1 MRAITKILRVL
12 ARVLLGIVAAIALAA
27 AALAIAW
34 LIRRQDPTSF
44 LSDRYVAYFQVPS
57 IRAVYDQWLN
67 LEAADTVLARPEL
80 SSYHRVVTDARGLAL
95 TTSWALRTLLDVPA
109 DVMLLRDGRLLAAVD
124 LGWRGMLTPLAR
136 IAGPLLGIKGFSFLN
151 DSGVP
156 MYRYTTGSTT
166 IHAAL
171 AANVAIL
178 SLDAD
183 VVKEALERRAARTG
197 LDMKVSRELLGRMK
211 LRSRTAVR
219 VLADTQGL
227 ATGLFAGSAFG
238 ARALKA
244 IQIPEKSMLDVEIT
258 DQSIGVAARS
268 TIDVTLP
275 ELAAAL
281 GRKPSPIGVLRQVPA
296 GATLL
301 TVCNLAPLADL
312 YKVAAAFQG
321 KDVADIFARADA
333 GARSVVGAGI
343 EELLFSWIGAELGA
357 FMLPGS
363 REPVFFAAISDEGAY
378 RRAMD
383 TITGSIVASRDSSL
397 VLDGVRVDRLEIPW
411 YVALILDTL
420 GVEAPN
426 PYFIS
431 RGGFFFLSLD
441 AANLAAI
448 AVAADRGEN
457 LAQTARYA
465 EATRG
470 MRSDST
476 LFVWYDS
483 ERSSGAALPFFL
495 RGTGI
500 LADLLRLYVS
510 GAASVRLSAG
520 EIQIDLGAQRGVV
533 GGARLL
539 PGFPVTPAGRI
550 TSTALAFRWKGE
562 GGATMAWVRDRSTLV
577 LADAGAAPTAEAA
590 VGEDCLLLPEI
601 LDDRSVAALWAVSP
615 DGTIY
620 RFGPGLE
627 QSAPFP
633 LATGIVGPMPPGVLR
648 GKLALFSKSDA
659 SLVLLGPDG
668 ERSTLLADVEAPL
681 FALPDARAGMI
692 AWYPKSFDAK
702 VHLADAAGVEATGWP
717 VQAAGISFCSPRI
730 VADGESWVVSFLTQ
744 AGTLHLWDAA
754 GAPRPGFP
762 LQLPGVFYASAE
774 PMSVEGRTVLVA
786 LAQDG
791 SVSMVGLDGTVVRRA
806 LVPDLDGRT
815 ARILAADLDADGRQ
829 ELLLHGSGAFIAGY
843 DGELRALP
851 GFPIKGAGEPQLAD
865 LDRDGGLDIVTVGL
879 DGKIYAYTLA
889 RRKP

>member
-1 MRAITKILRVL
+1 VKKILRVL
-12 ARVLLGIVAAIALAA
+12 ARIILGIAAVIVLTAAVLAV
-27 AALAIAW
+27 AW

-44 LSDRYVAYFQVPS
+44 LPDRYAAYFQVPS
-57 IRAVYDQWLN
+57 IRAVYDRWLN
-67 LEAADTVLARPEL
+67 LEAVDTVLARPEL
-80 SSYHRVVTDARGLAL
+80 STYHRVVTDARGLAL
-95 TTSWALRTLLDVPA
+95 TTSWALRTLLEVPA
-109 DVMLLRDGRLLAAVD
+109 DIMLLRDGRLLAAVD

-156 MYRYTTGSTT
+156 LYRYTTGSTT
-166 IHAAL
+166 IHAAF

-183 VVKEALERRAARTG
+183 VVKEALERRATRTG

-227 ATGLFAGSAFG
+227 ATGLLAGSAFG
-238 ARALKA
+238 ARALNA
-244 IQIPEKSMLDVEIT
+244 VEIPEKSMLDVEIT
-258 DQSIGVAARS
+258 DEAIRVAARS

-296 GATLL
+296 AATLL
-301 TVCNLAPLADL
+301 TVCNIAPLADL

-321 KDVADIFARADA
+321 KDVEDIFTRADA

-343 EELLFSWIGAELGA
+343 EELLFSWIGTELGA

-363 REPVFFAAISDEGAY
+363 REPVFFAAITDESAY
-378 RRAMD
+378 RKAVDAVTR
-383 TITGSIVASRDSSL
+383 SIVASKDSSL

-411 YVALILDTL
+411 YVALILETV
-420 GVEAPN
+420 GVDAPN

-431 RGGFFFLSLD
+431 RGGYFFLSLD
-441 AANLAAI
+441 AANLSAI
-448 AVAADRGEN
+448 AVASDRGEN

-465 EATRG
+465 AATRG
-470 MRSDST
+470 MSSDSS
-476 LFVWYDS
+476 LFVWYDT

-500 LADLLRLYVS
+500 LADLLRLYAS
-510 GAASVRLSAG
+510 GAASVRLGPG
-520 EIQIDLGAQRGVV
+520 ELQVDLGAQRGER
-533 GGARLL
+533 GGARLM
-539 PGFPVTPAGRI
+539 PGFPVTPAGST

-562 GGATMAWVRDRSTLV
+562 GGSTMAWVRDRTTLV
-577 LADAGAAPTAEAA
+577 LADAAGAVTAEATI
-590 VGEDCLLLPEI
+590 GEDCRLLPEV

-615 DGTIY
+615 DGTIH
-620 RFGPGLE
+620 RFGPRLE
-627 QSAPFP
+627 QPAPFP
-633 LATGIVGPMPPGVLR
+633 LATGIVGPMPPGVLQ
-648 GKLALFSKSDA
+648 GKLALFSKPDS
-659 SLVLLGPDG
+659 SLVLIGPDG
-668 ERSTLLADVEAPL
+668 ERRTLLADVEAPL
-681 FALPDARAGMI
+681 FALPDLRFGMI

-702 VHLADAAGVEATGWP
+702 VHLADASGVEAPGWP

-730 VADGESWVVSFLTQ
+730 VSDGESLAVSFLTQ

-754 GAPRPGFP
+754 GVPRPGFP
-762 LQLPGVFYASAE
+762 LSLPGVFYATAE
-774 PMSVEGRTVLVA
+774 PMAAERRTVLVV

-791 SVSMVGLDGTVVRRA
+791 SLSLVGLDGTVVRQA
-806 LVPDLDGRT
+806 GVPDLDGKT
-815 ARILAADLDADGRQ
+815 ARVLVADLDADGSQ
-829 ELLLHGSGAFIAGY
+829 ELLLYGSGAFIAGY
-843 DGELRALP
+843 DDGLHALP
-851 GFPIKGAGEPQLAD
+851 GFPIKGASVPQLVD
-865 LDRDGGLDIVTVGL
+865 LDRDGRLDIVTVGL